1 MIFGLVIGV
10 IVHFASSTL
19 ETTIISFFTP
29 NVFFSFILPPIL
41 IEAGYFMPRMAFSVN
56 IVSILTFAVFGTI
69 INCFMLAGS
78 LYGVGLSN
86 LSPALPFLELLMYCA
101 IISAVD
107 PVAVIAVFQELNV
120 NMSLYIVEFGE
131 SLLNDGVSLVLYQ
144 IFQAMLQN
152 KQLSTQALGWLGLVK
167 FVWIMMIGTLVGL
180 LCGFIGAFLVKSTS
194 THYTQLQP
202 FLVYGVCFF
211 AYTSCNLLSISS
223 IFGVIAC
230 SFFIRPYADHNLTQS
245 NRINLDKSIKLAAH
259 IAEMMVF
266 VLLGVITVNVFF
278 QHNSTFD
285 LNFTLWNLLFV
296 TVIRFIVVFMLGL
309 ILNKFSTKPHS
320 IADLVIISYSGLR
333 GGIAFGMIY
342 SLSLPNRMFYVQTT
356 LVIIFFT
363 IFVQGGTIRY
373 LLKWLKIE
381 LDDGTSNS
389 LMLITNQA
397 TNHVSDGIKGI
408 INTTDSYYNYTKMQ
422 RLSKKYLSPLLKNR
436 AMKSNNLLDKL
447 DQLIEL
453 DEVR

>member
-1 MIFGLVIGV
+1 MIGL
-10 IVHFASSTL
+10 IVHFVSATL
-19 ETTIISFFTP
+19 EKTIISFFTP

-69 INCFMLAGS
+69 INCFMLAGC

-86 LSPALPFLELLMYCA
+86 LSPELPFLELLMYCA

-152 KQLSTQALGWLGLVK
+152 KQLSTETLGWLGLVK

-180 LCGFIGAFLVKSTS
+180 LCGVIGAFLVKSTS

-211 AYTSCNLLSISS
+211 AYTSCNVLSISS

-230 SFFIRPYADHNLTQS
+230 SFFIRPYANHNLTQS
-245 NRINLDKSIKLAAH
+245 NRINIDKSIKLAAH

-266 VLLGVITVNVFF
+266 VLLGVVTVNVFF
-278 QHNSTFD
+278 QHSSTFD

-296 TVIRFIVVFMLGL
+296 TVIRFVVVFFLGL
-309 ILNKFSTKPHS
+309 ILNQFSTKPHS

-342 SLSLPNRMFYVQTT
+342 SLSLSNRMFYVQTT
-356 LVIIFFT
+356 LIIIFFT

-381 LDDGTSNS
+381 LDDGSSKSLTLISNAA
-389 LMLITNQA
+389 I
-397 TNHVSDGIKGI
+397 SDISNGIKGI
-408 INTTDSYYNYTKMQ
+408 INVTDSNYNYTRMQ
-422 RLSKKYLSPLLKNR
+422 RLSTKYLSPVLNTKTK
-436 AMKSNNLLDKL
+436 KSSSLLDM
-447 DQLIEL
+447 L
-453 DEVR
+453 DELSEVEEVRQF